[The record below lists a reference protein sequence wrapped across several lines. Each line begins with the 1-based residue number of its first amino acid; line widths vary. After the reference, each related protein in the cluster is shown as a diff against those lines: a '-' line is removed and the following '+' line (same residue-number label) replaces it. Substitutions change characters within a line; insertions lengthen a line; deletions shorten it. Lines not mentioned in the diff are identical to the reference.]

1 MSSSKF
7 RGTISDLKSL
17 VERTG
22 FDGDWSEHANNH
34 HKFESDNGAVL
45 NWWDTKKK
53 TLTIQGSEDAKAEF
67 STAFEAVASDANHQ
81 PEALKKFEK
90 KSGRKIFVVH
100 GHDSV
105 AREQLERILMILDL
119 EPMVIQNTGGAG
131 LTLIEALEGEIGKD
145 FASDFGIVL
154 MTPDDMG
161 FSKKDGETEAQARAR
176 QNVVLELGML
186 LSSLTRKRV
195 AVLVKGHV
203 ELPSDVAGLIYIH
216 FNDHVREVVPKL
228 VDRLQAAG
236 FSLPVDRIARAQS

>member
-1 MSSSKF
+1 MSRF
-7 RGTISDLKSL
+7 RGKFDELKAV

-22 FDGDWSEHANNH
+22 FDGEWHEHANNH
-34 HKFESDNGAVL
+34 HQFRADNGAVL

-53 TLTIQGSEDAKAEF
+53 TLQIQGSDEAKVEF
-67 STAFEAVASDANHQ
+67 QAAFEAAAADSNHQ
-81 PEALKKFEK
+81 PVALKPYEK

-100 GHDSV
+100 GLDHQ

-131 LTLIEALEGEIGKD
+131 LTLVEALEGEIGRD
-145 FASDFGIVL
+145 FQSDFGIVL

-161 FSKKDGETEAQARAR
+161 YSKVQGETEVQPRAR
-176 QNVVLELGML
+176 QNVILELGML

-195 AVLVKGHV
+195 AVLVKGHL

-236 FSLPVDRIARAQS
+236 FSLDPAKISRAQS